1 MQTNIIKSKTSITAL
16 NKSESANELQHLT
29 LSQYKRKKLEKEI
42 YRPVNIPWNLSKV
55 YKKLIYNQLYDFFH
69 TKLCTSQWRF
79 QKEFSVQHWVLVM
92 TEEIKEAMNK
102 GK

>member
-16 NKSESANELQHLT
+16 NKSEFANELQHLT
-29 LSQYKRKKLEKEI
+29 LSQYIRKKLEKEI
-42 YRPVNIPWNLSKV
+42 YRPVWNLSKT
-55 YKKLIYNQLYDFFH
+55 YEKLIHNQLYDYFH
-69 TKLCTSQWRF
+69 TKLCTSQWGF
-79 QKEFSVQHWVLVM
+79 QKEFSVQHCLLVM